1 VRRWQDDAMALL
13 LDRPPLPPQ
22 VSPPAPQPPAAPP
35 EPPIVTPPPQPGEK
49 VFTGSRRASGLRGWK
64 SITEE
69 IEREMTEDAELE
81 ITWRIVKKSV

>member
-1 VRRWQDDAMALL
+1 MKLL
-13 LDRPPLPPQ
+13 LDRPAP
-22 VSPPAPQPPAAPP
+22 PQPPQP
-35 EPPIVTPPPQPGEK
+35 EPPIVAPPPAKPGEQ
-49 VFTGSRRASGLRGWK
+49 VLTGSRRASGLGGWK